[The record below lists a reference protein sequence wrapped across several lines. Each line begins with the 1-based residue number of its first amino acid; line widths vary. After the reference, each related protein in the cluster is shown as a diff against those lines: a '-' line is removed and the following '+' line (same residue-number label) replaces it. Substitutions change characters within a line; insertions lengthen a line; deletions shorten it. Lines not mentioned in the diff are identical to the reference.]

1 MDSGTASPPIFSS
14 ENNNPTRLSLLNVP
28 ESTSRASYIAR
39 PSITTKYRPD
49 GTQYRPI
56 TPLEAIYYHERLDLI
71 THPLIKG
78 LIIWKWDNYAAKH
91 FYLGLS
97 LEVIFLILWT
107 CTSLIV
113 PFPIRYVYRFPQDIW
128 RCVLWAVSIMFLF
141 WCVIREMYDVSY
153 ARKRYEDYLVWER
166 ERTKNRLDLISK
178 NKYKSNT
185 NIQSTNI
192 APGKTESIMKNENDI
207 RHTEHV
213 TINETT
219 APTTTS
225 GAISSNINL
234 PPMRSHHSQ
243 HHPLPATI
251 PTVIKGKLSE
261 PLPTQQQ
268 PIDAPNNPSDPSN
281 TQFKSSLRRISR
293 ISNTPLIPDDNS
305 SATLSVFMRCIR
317 RFKNGAKR
325 RIKSYYMY
333 YSLNNLFDWIVYML
347 CLVTFITHMID
358 VSSHTVMR
366 ARIHMYIASVTVI
379 CIWFRF
385 MVFFR
390 TIVITAKTLR
400 SKLIEIKL
408 GELVIMVRKRF

>member
-1 MDSGTASPPIFSS
+1 
-14 ENNNPTRLSLLNVP
+14 
-28 ESTSRASYIAR
+28 
-39 PSITTKYRPD
+39 
-49 GTQYRPI
+49 
-56 TPLEAIYYHERLDLI
+56 
-71 THPLIKG
+71 
-78 LIIWKWDNYAAKH
+78 
-91 FYLGLS
+91 
-97 LEVIFLILWT
+97 
-107 CTSLIV
+107 
-113 PFPIRYVYRFPQDIW
+113 
-128 RCVLWAVSIMFLF
+128 
-141 WCVIREMYDVSY
+141 MYDISY
-153 ARKRYEDYLVWER
+153 ARKRYEDYLIWER

-192 APGKTESIMKNENDI
+192 ALGKTESMKIENDI
-207 RHTEHV
+207 RDPEHV

-219 APTTTS
+219 APTTTT
-225 GAISSNINL
+225 GAISSNLSL

-251 PTVIKGKLSE
+251 PTVIKGKPSE

-281 TQFKSSLRRISR
+281 TQFKSSLRRFSR
-293 ISNTPLIPDDNS
+293 ISNTPLIPEDNPPATP
-305 SATLSVFMRCIR
+305 SAFMRCIR
-317 RFKNGAKR
+317 RVKNGTKR

-333 YSLNNLFDWIVYML
+333 YSLNNLFDWIAYML
-347 CLVTFITHMID
+347 CLVTFITHIID
-358 VSSHTVMR
+358 VSSHTVIR

-390 TIVITAKTLR
+390 TISITAKTLR

-408 GELVIMVRKRF
+408 GELVIMVRKGYQTGVKFPMFCLLLGSYDVR